1 MRKLER
7 AQQAF
12 TEFTSAAQ
20 QIVNDK
26 LQNIACPFDDL
37 PEEVQEHEISRM
49 GGHVSFEYEQSNIGG
64 IRLCIGGYGVFI
76 SFLEGVMEGYEEL
89 SDGDTVEGDLAGA
102 GVYTV
107 PSLDMLNRRDDEGN
121 FPELLEY
128 SLTYFIVL
136 QNSVFNTGLKSDGT
150 YIARHRLAEYE
161 LMIPMSPYRL
171 TSTVIGA

>member
-1 MRKLER
+1 MRKLEQ

-49 GGHVSFEYEQSNIGG
+49 GGYVSFEYKQSNIEG
-64 IRLCIGGYGVFI
+64 IRLRIGGYGIFF
-76 SFLEGVMEGYEEL
+76 SFLEGEMQGHEVL
-89 SDGDTVEGDLAGA
+89 SNGDTVEGNLAGA

-107 PSLDMLNRRDDEGN
+107 LSLDMLKARDDEGN
-121 FPELLEY
+121 FPESLEY

-150 YIARHRLAEYE
+150 YIARHQLAEYE